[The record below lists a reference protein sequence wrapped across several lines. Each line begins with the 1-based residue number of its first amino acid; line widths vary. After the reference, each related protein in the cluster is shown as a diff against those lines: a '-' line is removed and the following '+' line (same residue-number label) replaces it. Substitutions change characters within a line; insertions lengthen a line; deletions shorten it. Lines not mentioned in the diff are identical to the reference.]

1 MLSKIRNIL
10 LLTIVGAIAFYLLL
24 FAVALPGVTP
34 WVVKTHVAKFIK
46 HPISVRKV
54 SFNPVFLHLTVFG
67 LEITDARMNKLL
79 GFERLSV
86 DVSFR
91 SLLKKIYHI
100 ESLQL
105 QGLFVHATLLE
116 NGHIDLMDVIPTL
129 PTTNPP
135 VKQEKTTSLPTIII
149 DSFLLQDG
157 HIEFSDQLVTPNFKT
172 TFSEIELSVH
182 GFSTKSDSQVEINS
196 KGLWDDFGAISASGK
211 LKPFA
216 KMIDMDFVLN
226 MDHYG
231 LTGMNPYVG
240 KYTGRILRDGKLDF
254 RAVYNINDNKLKA
267 THKILIQRFGFG
279 EKVESQD
286 ALNLPF
292 GLAVALL
299 QDSSGRIDISLPVE
313 GDITDPKFDYTHLI
327 WQTTRNFFMKLIT
340 KPFSVLGSLIPS
352 LDSGTDLLG
361 SIQFVPGKTDLLP
374 EEQKKI
380 GILSQVLKD
389 RPRLLLEINGSYDL
403 THDWKAIKSEQFL
416 NEYTELKNET
426 SRSEYWVLQ
435 TMYQRHFGIR
445 QLWKLT
451 RPFKIKGGYD
461 YEKLNVEIRRQLKED
476 ALPDK
481 MALNVLAR
489 ARAKVVYDAILR
501 ERVDPRRVRIGIVQ
515 EVQASLEHIPL
526 ELKLTVFDQPTG
538 EEEEPLD
545 IFETNTIAGE
555 DR

>member
-1 MLSKIRNIL
+1 MLIKIRNIL
-10 LLTIVGAIAFYLLL
+10 FLTIAGVIAFYLLL

-46 HPISVRKV
+46 HPIVVRKV
-54 SFNPVFLHLTVFG
+54 SFNPIFLRLTVFG
-67 LEITDARMNKLL
+67 LEITDTRKNKLF

-91 SLLKKIYHI
+91 SLLKKIYHV
-100 ESLQL
+100 ESLQV
-105 QGLFVHATLLE
+105 QGLFVRATLLE
-116 NGHIDLMDVIPTL
+116 NGQIDLLDIIPPSFATKSPAKKEEASLLPVI
-129 PTTNPP
+129 
-135 VKQEKTTSLPTIII
+135 VV

-157 HIEFSDQLVTPNFKT
+157 HIEFNDQSVIPNFKT
-172 TFSEIELSVH
+172 IFSEMELSVQ
-182 GFSTKSDSQVEINS
+182 GFSTKPDSQMEVHS
-196 KGLWDDFGAISASGK
+196 KGIWDDLGVISASGK
-211 LKPFA
+211 IKPFA
-216 KMIDMDFVLN
+216 KVVDMDLAFN
-226 MDHYG
+226 MDQYG
-231 LTGMNPYVG
+231 LTGVNPYVG

-254 RAVYNINDNKLKA
+254 GAVYNISNNKLKA
-267 THKILIQRFGFG
+267 THKVLIQRFGFG
-279 EKVESQD
+279 EKVESKD

-299 QDSSGRIDISLPVE
+299 QDSRGRINISLPVE
-313 GDITDPKFDYTHLI
+313 GDITDPKFNYTHLI

-340 KPFSVLGSLIPS
+340 KPFSVLGALVPS
-352 LDSGTDLLG
+352 LDSGIDVLG

-380 GILSQVLKD
+380 VILSQALRD

-416 NEYTELKNET
+416 TEYTELKNET

-451 RPFKIKGGYD
+451 TPFKIKGGYD

-481 MALNVLAR
+481 MALNVLAK
-489 ARAKVVYDAILR
+489 ARAKVVYDAVLR
-501 ERVDPRRVRIGIVQ
+501 ERVDPRRVRIGITQ
-515 EVQASLEHIPL
+515 EVQASLEHVPL
-526 ELKLTVFDQPTG
+526 ELKLTVFDQPVGT
-538 EEEEPLD
+538 EDAPVD
-545 IFETNTIAGE
+545 IFDTNTIGE
-555 DR
+555 YRQ

>member
-1 MLSKIRNIL
+1 MLKKIRNVV
-10 LLTIVGAIAFYLLL
+10 LLTIVGVIAFYLLL
-24 FAVALPGVTP
+24 FSVALPGVTP

-46 HPISVRKV
+46 HPIIVHKV
-54 SFNPVFLHLTVFG
+54 SFNPIFLRLTVLG
-67 LEITDARMNKLL
+67 LEITDARNNKLF

-91 SLLKKIYHI
+91 SLLKNIYHI
-100 ESLQL
+100 ESLQM
-105 QGLFVHATLLE
+105 QGFFVRATMLE
-116 NGHIDLMDVIPTL
+116 NGHIDLLDIIP
-129 PTTNPP
+129 PSSAAKPP
-135 VKQEKTTSLPTIII
+135 AKQETTALLPMIII

-157 HIEFSDQLVTPNFKT
+157 HIEFNDQLVTPNFKT
-172 TFSEIELSVH
+172 IFSEMELSVQ
-182 GFSTKSDSQVEINS
+182 GFSTKPDSQFEVHA
-196 KGLWDDFGAISASGK
+196 KGTWDDLGVISASGK
-211 LKPFA
+211 IKPFA
-216 KMIDMDFVLN
+216 KAVDMDLVFN

-231 LTGMNPYVG
+231 LTGINPYVG

-254 RAVYNINDNKLKA
+254 GAVYHVSDNKLKA

-279 EKVESQD
+279 EKVESKD

-299 QDSSGRIDISLPVE
+299 QDSRGRIDISLPVE
-313 GDITDPKFDYTHLI
+313 GDITDPKFNYTQLI

-340 KPFSVLGSLIPS
+340 KPFSVLGALVPS
-352 LDSGTDLLG
+352 SDSGIDVLG

-380 GILSQVLKD
+380 VILSQALRD
-389 RPRLLLEINGSYDL
+389 RPRLLLKINGSYDL

-416 NEYTELKNET
+416 TEYTELKNET

-435 TMYQRHFGIR
+435 TIYQRHFGIR
-445 QLWKLT
+445 QLWRLT
-451 RPFKIKGGYD
+451 TPFKIKGGYD

-481 MALNVLAR
+481 MALNVLAK

-501 ERVDPRRVRIGIVQ
+501 ERVDPRRVRIGIIQ
-515 EVQASLEHIPL
+515 EVQASLDHVPL
-526 ELKLTVFDQPTG
+526 ELKLTVFDQPVGMADTSA
-538 EEEEPLD
+538 D
-545 IFETNTIAGE
+545 IFDTNMVGE
-555 DR
+555 Y